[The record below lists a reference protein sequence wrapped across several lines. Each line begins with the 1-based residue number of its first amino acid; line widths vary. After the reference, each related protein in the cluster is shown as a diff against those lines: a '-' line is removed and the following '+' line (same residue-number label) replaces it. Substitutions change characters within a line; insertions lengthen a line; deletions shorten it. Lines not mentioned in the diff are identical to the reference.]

1 MRFDEHIGGGETV
14 IFREKFEDRMRR
26 IRMAGRA
33 VLGLALPDDAPWY
46 VLCVQTGR
54 ERETGEAVRECGA
67 EVLVP
72 MRKGKQRKRRGRILP
87 AVDEVLMVGYVLVRT
102 AGTAEA
108 MSGLMSFE
116 RVVGVLGG
124 WEHPFPVSTG
134 RVQDLIGKASGGRYD
149 WDRECSITVRA
160 GELVRISE
168 GLFGGNNAVVI
179 TPNGQG
185 KGDVVVEVE
194 MFGQK
199 TPVIF
204 PLVMLEKL

>member
-1 MRFDEHIGGGETV
+1 MTEYRKIGASVDLAYGL
-14 IFREKFEDRMRR
+14 KFEDRLRL
-26 IRMAGRA
+26 IRLSGRSA
-33 VLGLALPDDAPWY
+33 LAEKAAEDAPWY
-46 VLCVQTGR
+46 VLQVMTGR
-54 ERETGEAVRECGA
+54 EQETGNAVRKCGA
-67 EVLVP
+67 DVLVP
-72 MRKGKQRKRRGRILP
+72 MRKGKRRKRRGRILP

-108 MSGLMSFE
+108 MNGLMSFE

-124 WEHPFPVSTG
+124 WEHPFPVSYAK
-134 RVQDLIGKASGGRYD
+134 VLELCGKASGGRYD
-149 WDRECSITVRA
+149 WDRECTITVQA

-168 GLFGGNNAVVI
+168 GLFSGNNAVVI

-199 TPVIF
+199 TPVIL
-204 PLVMLEKL
+204 PLAMLEKL